1 MAGNTIGT
9 LFKLTTFGE
18 SHGTSI
24 GGIIDGCPP
33 SISLDLEAI
42 QKDLDRRKPGQSAI
56 VTQRKESDT
65 VKFLSGIFEGKTTGT
80 PIGFVIEN
88 ENQKSKDYSHIKDS
102 FRPSHA
108 DYVYQQKYGIRDY
121 RGGGRSSARETACR
135 VVAGAV
141 AKQVISSIK
150 IYAFT
155 SSVGDL
161 FIDKP
166 YQDLDF
172 SKIDANDVRCPDSTT
187 AEKMIEKNIRTNNEF
202 YIAPVYN
209 EMIRDGEKILHYP
222 IAEMRGLGT
231 PEDLSRFLENINK
244 NKPSVIL
251 IAGVNG
257 VGKTTTIGK
266 LGKILGQN
274 NKKIVLGAAD
284 TFRAA
289 AVSQLEVWAKRINA
303 DIIKSEEGA
312 DPASVAYK
320 ALDHAKKNNFDY
332 LLIDTAGRLQ
342 NKKNLMD
349 EFKKITKVL
358 KKIDSNAPHE
368 TFLILDATTGQSAI
382 SQVEEFK
389 KISPITG
396 IIMTKL
402 DGTAKGGIL
411 LAIGKKFK
419 LPIIALGMGEKE
431 DDLQTF
437 NSEYF
442 SNALMQF

>member
-1 MAGNTIGT
+1 MSIFDK
-9 LFKLTTFGE
+9 FKLGLNKSSKNLSSGLNDLIFKKKIDENMLNELEDFLIQSDVGVE
-18 SHGTSI
+18 SAKELREKFANTKVN
-24 GGIIDGCPP
+24 PKTV
-33 SISLDLEAI
+33 E
-42 QKDLDRRKPGQSAI
+42 KD
-56 VTQRKESDT
+56 E
-65 VKFLSGIFEGKTTGT
+65 IFK
-80 PIGFVIEN
+80 IFSN
-88 ENQKSKDYSHIKDS
+88 
-102 FRPSHA
+102 
-108 DYVYQQKYGIRDY
+108 YVYEI
-121 RGGGRSSARETACR
+121 
-135 VVAGAV
+135 
-141 AKQVISSIK
+141 
-150 IYAFT
+150 
-155 SSVGDL
+155 L
-161 FIDKP
+161 KP
-166 YQDLDF
+166 L
-172 SKIDANDVRCPDSTT
+172 
-187 AEKMIEKNIRTNNEF
+187 EKN
-202 YIAPVYN
+202 
-209 EMIRDGEKILHYP
+209 
-222 IAEMRGLGT
+222 
-231 PEDLSRFLENINK
+231 LENINK

-303 DIIKSEEGA
+303 DIIKSDEGA

>member
-1 MAGNTIGT
+1 MSIFDK
-9 LFKLTTFGE
+9 FKLGLSKSSKNLSSGLNDLIFKKKIDENMLNELEDFLIQSDVGVE
-18 SHGTSI
+18 SAKELREKFANTKVN
-24 GGIIDGCPP
+24 PKTV
-33 SISLDLEAI
+33 E
-42 QKDLDRRKPGQSAI
+42 KD
-56 VTQRKESDT
+56 E
-65 VKFLSGIFEGKTTGT
+65 IFK
-80 PIGFVIEN
+80 IFSN
-88 ENQKSKDYSHIKDS
+88 
-102 FRPSHA
+102 
-108 DYVYQQKYGIRDY
+108 YVYEI
-121 RGGGRSSARETACR
+121 
-135 VVAGAV
+135 
-141 AKQVISSIK
+141 
-150 IYAFT
+150 
-155 SSVGDL
+155 L
-161 FIDKP
+161 KP
-166 YQDLDF
+166 L
-172 SKIDANDVRCPDSTT
+172 
-187 AEKMIEKNIRTNNEF
+187 EKN
-202 YIAPVYN
+202 
-209 EMIRDGEKILHYP
+209 
-222 IAEMRGLGT
+222 
-231 PEDLSRFLENINK
+231 LENINK

-303 DIIKSEEGA
+303 DIIKSDEGA

-358 KKIDSNAPHE
+358 KKIDSSAPHE

-419 LPIIALGMGEKE
+419 LPIIALCMGEKE
-431 DDLQTF
+431 DDLQTDRK
-437 NSEYF
+437 SVV
-442 SNALMQF
+442 

>member
-1 MAGNTIGT
+1 MSIFDK
-9 LFKLTTFGE
+9 FKLGLSKSSKNLSSGLNDLIFKKKIDENMLNELEDFLIQSDVGVE
-18 SHGTSI
+18 SAKELREKFANTKVN
-24 GGIIDGCPP
+24 PKTV
-33 SISLDLEAI
+33 E
-42 QKDLDRRKPGQSAI
+42 KD
-56 VTQRKESDT
+56 E
-65 VKFLSGIFEGKTTGT
+65 IFK
-80 PIGFVIEN
+80 IFSN
-88 ENQKSKDYSHIKDS
+88 
-102 FRPSHA
+102 
-108 DYVYQQKYGIRDY
+108 YVYEI
-121 RGGGRSSARETACR
+121 
-135 VVAGAV
+135 
-141 AKQVISSIK
+141 
-150 IYAFT
+150 
-155 SSVGDL
+155 L
-161 FIDKP
+161 KP
-166 YQDLDF
+166 L
-172 SKIDANDVRCPDSTT
+172 
-187 AEKMIEKNIRTNNEF
+187 EKN
-202 YIAPVYN
+202 
-209 EMIRDGEKILHYP
+209 
-222 IAEMRGLGT
+222 
-231 PEDLSRFLENINK
+231 LENINK

-303 DIIKSEEGA
+303 DIIKSDEGA

-320 ALDHAKKNNFDY
+320 SLDHAKKNNFDY

-419 LPIIALGMGEKE
+419 LPIIALCMGEKE

>member
-1 MAGNTIGT
+1 MGIFDK
-9 LFKLTTFGE
+9 FKLG
-18 SHGTSI
+18 
-24 GGIIDGCPP
+24 
-33 SISLDLEAI
+33 
-42 QKDLDRRKPGQSAI
+42 
-56 VTQRKESDT
+56 
-65 VKFLSGIFEGKTTGT
+65 LSKSSKNLSSGLNNLIFK
-80 PIGFVIEN
+80 
-88 ENQKSKDYSHIKDS
+88 K
-102 FRPSHA
+102 
-108 DYVYQQKYGIRDY
+108 
-121 RGGGRSSARETACR
+121 
-135 VVAGAV
+135 
-141 AKQVISSIK
+141 
-150 IYAFT
+150 
-155 SSVGDL
+155 
-161 FIDKP
+161 
-166 YQDLDF
+166 
-172 SKIDANDVRCPDSTT
+172 KIDENILNELEDFLIQSDVGVESAKELKAKFANTKVDSKTVGKNEIFT
-187 AEKMIEKNIRTNNEF
+187 IFSNYVSEILKPLEKN
-202 YIAPVYN
+202 
-209 EMIRDGEKILHYP
+209 
-222 IAEMRGLGT
+222 
-231 PEDLSRFLENINK
+231 LENINK

-289 AVSQLEVWAKRINA
+289 AVDQLEIWAKRINA
-303 DIIKSEEGA
+303 DIIKSDEGA

-320 ALDHAKKNNFDY
+320 AFDHAKKNNFDY

-358 KKIDSNAPHE
+358 KKIDSSAPHE
-368 TFLILDATTGQSAI
+368 TFLILDATTGQSSI
-382 SQVEEFK
+382 NQVEEFK

-431 DDLQTF
+431 DDLQAF

>member
-1 MAGNTIGT
+1 MSIFDK
-9 LFKLTTFGE
+9 FKLGLSKSSKNLSSGLNNLIFKKKIDDNMLNELEDFLIQSDVGVE
-18 SHGTSI
+18 S
-24 GGIIDGCPP
+24 
-33 SISLDLEAI
+33 A
-42 QKDLDRRKPGQSAI
+42 
-56 VTQRKESDT
+56 KELREKFANTKVNPKT
-65 VKFLSGIFEGKTTGT
+65 VKKDEIFK
-80 PIGFVIEN
+80 IFSN
-88 ENQKSKDYSHIKDS
+88 
-102 FRPSHA
+102 
-108 DYVYQQKYGIRDY
+108 YVSEI
-121 RGGGRSSARETACR
+121 
-135 VVAGAV
+135 
-141 AKQVISSIK
+141 
-150 IYAFT
+150 
-155 SSVGDL
+155 L
-161 FIDKP
+161 KP
-166 YQDLDF
+166 L
-172 SKIDANDVRCPDSTT
+172 
-187 AEKMIEKNIRTNNEF
+187 EKN
-202 YIAPVYN
+202 
-209 EMIRDGEKILHYP
+209 
-222 IAEMRGLGT
+222 
-231 PEDLSRFLENINK
+231 LESINK

-303 DIIKSEEGA
+303 DIIKSDEGA

-358 KKIDSNAPHE
+358 KKIDANTPHE

-382 SQVEEFK
+382 NQVEEFK

-411 LAIGKKFK
+411 LAIGRKFK

>member
-1 MAGNTIGT
+1 MSIFDK
-9 LFKLTTFGE
+9 FKLGL
-18 SHGTSI
+18 SKSSKNLSSG
-24 GGIIDGCPP
+24 
-33 SISLDLEAI
+33 LNDL
-42 QKDLDRRKPGQSAI
+42 
-56 VTQRKESDT
+56 
-65 VKFLSGIFEGKTTGT
+65 IFK
-80 PIGFVIEN
+80 
-88 ENQKSKDYSHIKDS
+88 K
-102 FRPSHA
+102 
-108 DYVYQQKYGIRDY
+108 
-121 RGGGRSSARETACR
+121 
-135 VVAGAV
+135 
-141 AKQVISSIK
+141 
-150 IYAFT
+150 
-155 SSVGDL
+155 
-161 FIDKP
+161 
-166 YQDLDF
+166 
-172 SKIDANDVRCPDSTT
+172 KIDENMLNELEDFLIQSDVGAESAKELREKFANTKVNLKTVGKDEIFKIFSNYVSEILKPL
-187 AEKMIEKNIRTNNEF
+187 EKN
-202 YIAPVYN
+202 
-209 EMIRDGEKILHYP
+209 
-222 IAEMRGLGT
+222 
-231 PEDLSRFLENINK
+231 LESINK

-303 DIIKSEEGA
+303 DIIKSDEGA

-358 KKIDSNAPHE
+358 KKIDANTPHE

-382 SQVEEFK
+382 NQVEEFK

-411 LAIGKKFK
+411 LAIGRKFK